1 MLSKLEGQC
10 KVCSYLTYLNIII
23 SWPYKP
29 RQNPFL
35 QNWIWCIYIFVILFI
50 QFLQRG
56 GRNRSSW
63 IFGTSSYENDM
74 QKRKWTL
81 LFIYFNIA
89 LLSLLSYHW
98 RCQLLPLLS
107 ILFRILLWTCSEMIE
122 DILLGTLRLHQIA
135 SSLSPFLNLSL
146 KTGHFVS
153 HLI

>member
-89 LLSLLSYHW
+89 LLSLLSYH
-98 RCQLLPLLS
+98 CSPIIALLS
-107 ILFRILLWTCSEMIE
+107 LALPASPAVVNIVSDFVVNLLWDDRGHLARNTQTSSDRIF
-122 DILLGTLRLHQIA
+122 TLA
-135 SSLSPFLNLSL
+135 LSKSFS
-146 KTGHFVS
+146 
-153 HLI
+153 